1 MTDDELRELQEL
13 HHQLEELERHSGWE
27 VLKDFVLHGPA
38 GSMGRQSRVVNGGTR
53 DWDEYQRETGWLA
66 GAHHVLEARSKVA
79 QMLQTELLARTEAEA
94 METDE

>member
-1 MTDDELRELQEL
+1 MTDDQLRELQEL
-13 HHQLEELERHSGWE
+13 HHQLEELERHSGWD

-79 QMLQTELLARTEAEA
+79 QMLQNELLERNEAERA
-94 METDE
+94 EMEE